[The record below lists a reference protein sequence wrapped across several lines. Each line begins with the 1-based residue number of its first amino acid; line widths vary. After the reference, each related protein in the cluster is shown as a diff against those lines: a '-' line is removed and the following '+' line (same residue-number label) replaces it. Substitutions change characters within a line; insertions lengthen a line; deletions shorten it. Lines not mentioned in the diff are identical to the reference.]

1 MLQTNAL
8 EICGEAWFF
17 DRLLLLLPAFQIG
30 CMSVLSPV
38 LSVVRILTGNSL
50 TALESSLLFALFVCS
65 IVRSFGFLYANL
77 RYSSQ
82 FVLFLFFF
90 LLNLRVICA
99 KMLRITRMHFNHLFQ
114 RWDGLEPISIAHE
127 KTHICA
133 DLHGPCI
140 HNAVNLKL
148 IASRDKLSGVNFLS
162 QR

>member
-77 RYSSQ
+77 RYSLQ

-90 LLNLRVICA
+90 CSIFELSVRRCWESRVCILIIYFRGGMVWSRFQLRM
-99 KMLRITRMHFNHLFQ
+99 KKRIYALTC
-114 RWDGLEPISIAHE
+114 
-127 KTHICA
+127 T
-133 DLHGPCI
+133 DLAYTMQWI
-140 HNAVNLKL
+140 
-148 IASRDKLSGVNFLS
+148 
-162 QR
+162 